1 MSTTSKSVNSAKND
15 GFTIRMFYL
24 SDMDN
29 YLRIK
34 SNDKLIQLSLK
45 LKSENKLRRIGTVT
59 KSTKTLEVRRKR
71 DKHLH
76 RLSNSYGFSYHV
88 LDNKKSFDTVR
99 LSDEISDWKI
109 PLSFIMDNGS
119 FLHFKK
125 EGFEK
130 QIFVTLEQIEPYRVK
145 KEENRRY

>member
-1 MSTTSKSVNSAKND
+1 MGTTVLLNSNKND
-15 GFTIRMFYL
+15 GFTYRMFYL
-24 SDMDN
+24 DDMEN

-45 LKSENKLRRIGTVT
+45 LKSEKKLRRIGTVT
-59 KSTKTLEVRRKR
+59 KSTKTIDIKRKR
-71 DKHLH
+71 GKHLH
-76 RLSNSYGFSYHV
+76 IKSNSYGFNYEV

-109 PLSFIMDNGS
+109 PLSFIMENGS
-119 FLHFKK
+119 FLFFKQQ
-125 EGFEK
+125 GFER
-130 QIFVTLEQIEPYRVK
+130 QIFVTLEQIEPYRVE

>member
-1 MSTTSKSVNSAKND
+1 MGTTVFLNSNKND
-15 GFTIRMFYL
+15 GFTYRKFYL
-24 SDMDN
+24 DDMEN

-59 KSTKTLEVRRKR
+59 KSTKTIDIKRKR
-71 DKHLH
+71 GKHLH
-76 RLSNSYGFSYHV
+76 IKSNSYGFNYEV
-88 LDNKKSFDTVR
+88 LNNKKSFDMVR

-109 PLSFIMDNGS
+109 PLDFIMKNGK
-119 FLHFKK
+119 FLYFLQQ
-125 EGFEK
+125 GFEK
-130 QIFVTLEQIEPYRVK
+130 QIFVTLEQIEQYRVK

>member
-1 MSTTSKSVNSAKND
+1 MGTTVLLNSNKND
-15 GFTIRMFYL
+15 GFTYRMFYL
-24 SDMDN
+24 DDMEN

-45 LKSENKLRRIGTVT
+45 LKSEKKLRRIGTVT
-59 KSTKTLEVRRKR
+59 KSTKTIDIKRKR
-71 DKHLH
+71 GKHLH
-76 RLSNSYGFSYHV
+76 IKSNSYGFNYEV
-88 LDNKKSFDTVR
+88 LDNKKSFDRVR

-109 PLSFIMDNGS
+109 PLSFIMENGS
-119 FLHFKK
+119 FLFFKQQ
-125 EGFEK
+125 GFER

>member
-1 MSTTSKSVNSAKND
+1 MGTTVLLNSNKND
-15 GFTIRMFYL
+15 GFTYRMFYL
-24 SDMDN
+24 DDMEN

-45 LKSENKLRRIGTVT
+45 LKSEKKLRRIGTVT
-59 KSTKTLEVRRKR
+59 KSTKTIDIKRKR
-71 DKHLH
+71 GKHLH
-76 RLSNSYGFSYHV
+76 IKSNSYGFNYEV

-109 PLSFIMDNGS
+109 PLSFIMENGS
-119 FLHFKK
+119 FLFFKQQ
-125 EGFEK
+125 GFER

>member
-1 MSTTSKSVNSAKND
+1 MGTLIFLNSNKND
-15 GFTIRMFYL
+15 GFTYRMFYL
-24 SDMDN
+24 DDMEN

-45 LKSENKLRRIGTVT
+45 LKSEKKLRRIGTVT
-59 KSTKTLEVRRKR
+59 KSTKTIDIKRKR
-71 DKHLH
+71 GKHLH
-76 RLSNSYGFSYHV
+76 IKSNSYGFNYEV
-88 LDNKKSFDTVR
+88 LNNKKSFDTVR

-109 PLSFIMDNGS
+109 PLDFILKNGK
-119 FLHFKK
+119 FLYFLQQ
-125 EGFEK
+125 GFEK

>member
-1 MSTTSKSVNSAKND
+1 MGTIVFLNSNKND
-15 GFTIRMFYL
+15 GFTYRKFYL
-24 SDMDN
+24 DDMEN

-59 KSTKTLEVRRKR
+59 KSTKTIDIKRKR
-71 DKHLH
+71 GKHLH
-76 RLSNSYGFSYHV
+76 IKSNSYGFNYEV
-88 LDNKKSFDTVR
+88 LNNKKSFDTVR

-109 PLSFIMDNGS
+109 PLDFIMKNGK
-119 FLHFKK
+119 FLYFLQQ
-125 EGFEK
+125 GFEK
-130 QIFVTLEQIEPYRVK
+130 QIFVTLEQIEQYRVK